1 MEEDI
6 RQMLKTRGWQY
17 VEKFFEEE
25 VEASIKGIKTDMS
38 SDVIAIQYI
47 GKTEA
52 KAIIKK
58 VLAKVKR
65 IGSSETQKA
74 TSYK

>member
-6 RQMLKTRGWQY
+6 REMLKTRGWQY
-17 VEKFFEEE
+17 VEKFLEEE

-65 IGSSETQKA
+65 IGASETQKA
-74 TSYK
+74 ISYK